1 MASKIVDIFDGSG
14 TKLFTYSIAL
24 EDNDCLDAEFEE
36 AALIIAETSGTVSKD
51 EIVQLSARCEIS
63 LAEEGPERISA
74 VPGPKRQ
81 KNAVVSLIKHRMKR
95 VGANATARGR
105 QRAV

>member
-14 TKLFTYSIAL
+14 AKLFTCSIAL
-24 EDNDCLDAEFEE
+24 EDNDCLNAEFEE

-51 EIVQLSARCEIS
+51 EIAQLSARCEIS
-63 LAEEGPERISA
+63 LAEGGPEQISA
-74 VPGPKRQ
+74 VPRPKRQ

-95 VGANATARGR
+95 VGTNATTRGR

>member
-24 EDNDCLDAEFEE
+24 EDKDCLDAEFEE
-36 AALIIAETSGTVSKD
+36 TALIFAETSGTVSKD

-63 LAEEGPERISA
+63 LAEDGPERISA
-74 VPGPKRQ
+74 APRTKRQ
-81 KNAVVSLIKHRMKR
+81 KNVVVSLIKHRMKR
-95 VGANATARGR
+95 AGTKATARGR

>member
-1 MASKIVDIFDGSG
+1 MGSKIVDIFDGWG
-14 TKLFTYSIAL
+14 TKLFTCSIAL

-36 AALIIAETSGTVSKD
+36 AALIFAETSGTLSKR
-51 EIVQLSARCEIS
+51 EIAQLSARCEIG
-63 LAEEGPERISA
+63 LAEEGPEQSSA
-74 VPGPKRQ
+74 LPRRKLR

-95 VGANATARGR
+95 AGTNVIARGR